1 MGNAMGGMLD
11 KPKTEKTNEKGEG
24 NGIRYGVTSM
34 QGWRS
39 NMEDSHTALA
49 KLEGNLKE
57 WSFFGV
63 FDGHAGPGVSEHCS
77 EYLLNSIMQEEQFKS
92 LSVEPTT
99 ENVATIKE
107 AIRNGFLR
115 LDDVM
120 RTMPKVVSGDDK
132 SGTTAVCSLISPKHI
147 YVANCGDSRAVLHRK
162 SGIGFS
168 TEDHKPINP
177 CEKERIQ
184 NAGGSV
190 LVQRINGSLA
200 VSRALGDFEYKNVV
214 GMGQCE
220 QLVSPEPELYV
231 EQRTGEDEFLVLACD
246 GVWDVMSNE
255 DVCTYIKH
263 QFTLTSDVDEIT
275 ARVIDTCFSKG
286 SRDNMSIMI
295 VAFENAP
302 KVDPEAVAKDK
313 ALNTHIEAKVT
324 ELCGAPSS
332 EVSLRSLMESLEDE
346 RLSTLPP
353 GGGLPAKQEFVSSIL
368 KRLRPEVSEESQA
381 AAHPLHTFLRQ
392 QLLESVREKSGAD
405 QS

>member
-11 KPKTEKTNEKGEG
+11 KPKTEKNNERGEG
-24 NGIRYGVTSM
+24 NGLRYGVTSM

-63 FDGHAGPGVSEHCS
+63 FDGHAGPGISEHCS
-77 EYLLNSIMQEEQFKS
+77 ADLLNTIIQEDQFKT
-92 LSVEPTT
+92 LSVEPTS
-99 ENVATIKE
+99 ENVATVKE
-107 AIRNGFLR
+107 AIRSGFLK
-115 LDDVM
+115 LDEVM
-120 RTMPKVVSGDDK
+120 RKMPKVVSGDDK

-147 YVANCGDSRAVLHRK
+147 YVANCGDSRAVLHRR
-162 SGIGFS
+162 SGMGFC

-177 CEKERIQ
+177 NEKERIQ

-200 VSRALGDFEYKNVV
+200 VSRALGDFEYKNVQ

-231 EQRTGEDEFLVLACD
+231 EQRTSEDEFLVLACD

-255 DVCTYIKH
+255 DVCTYIKS
-263 QFTLTSDVDEIT
+263 QFSLTNDVDEIT
-275 ARVIDTCFSKG
+275 AKVIDTCFHKG

-302 KVDPEAVAKDK
+302 KVDAEAVAKDK
-313 ALNTHIEAKVT
+313 ALNAQLEAKVT
-324 ELCGAPSS
+324 ELCGTGSGELSIRA
-332 EVSLRSLMESLEDE
+332 VMDALEEE
-346 RLSTLPP
+346 RYTTLPP
-353 GGGLPAKQEFVSSIL
+353 GGGLQAKQEFVL
-368 KRLRPEVSEESQA
+368 GVYKRLRPEQPEETHLA
-381 AAHPLHTFLRQ
+381 PHPLHTFLRQ
-392 QLLESVREKSGAD
+392 QLLESVRDRSGPE